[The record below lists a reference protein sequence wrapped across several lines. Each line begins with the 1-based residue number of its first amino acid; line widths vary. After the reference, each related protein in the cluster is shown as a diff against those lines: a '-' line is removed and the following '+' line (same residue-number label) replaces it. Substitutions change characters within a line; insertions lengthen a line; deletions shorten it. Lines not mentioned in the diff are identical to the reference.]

1 MENKKESLLD
11 TNEINRLQR
20 AAKNKD
26 KKEIIKWAENFED
39 AINDKYYNYYR
50 KQLGEW
56 IERASNDIAFDWEVM
71 MTYALHFDPK
81 TKFGFKR
88 VYSFME
94 SVRELVRGLNR
105 NEFSRDEYI
114 KELKAEGIEFYL
126 KEK

>member
-50 KQLGEW
+50 KQLEEW
-56 IERASNDIAFDWEVM
+56 IGRASNDIAFDWEVM

-88 VYSFME
+88 TESFMD
-94 SVRELVRGLNR
+94 SVRELVRGLNKG
-105 NEFSRDEYI
+105 EFSRDEYI
-114 KELKAEGIEFYL
+114 QQLKEDRIEFNT
-126 KEK
+126 KGE